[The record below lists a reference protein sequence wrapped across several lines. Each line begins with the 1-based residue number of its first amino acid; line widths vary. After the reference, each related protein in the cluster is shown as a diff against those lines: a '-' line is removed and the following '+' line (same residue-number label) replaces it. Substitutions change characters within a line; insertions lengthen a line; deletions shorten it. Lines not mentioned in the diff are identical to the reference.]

1 MACFLAPAAEAVVTT
16 VITRAVKKKEK
27 RSEKEAPS
35 GSTKKLKFSE
45 KLRWLNWML
54 WGGSLLLAFEHI
66 WHGEVVPWFPFLTR
80 ASDAADRAE
89 MFREIATNGTVMCLL
104 VTLVWGIMAAV
115 TSRIEKAAPAD
126 EAKEEVVS

>member
-1 MACFLAPAAEAVVTT
+1 
-16 VITRAVKKKEK
+16 
-27 RSEKEAPS
+27 
-35 GSTKKLKFSE
+35 
-45 KLRWLNWML
+45 ML

-66 WHGEVVPWFPFLTR
+66 WHGEVGPWFPFLTR

-104 VTLVWGIMAAV
+104 VTLVWGIMVAV
-115 TSRIEKAAPAD
+115 TSRLEKAAPAD